1 MKRSVSMT
9 DADNM
14 MTEQE
19 CLVQQKYSDFESMCK
34 DKNDAATNA
43 LKEAEY
49 WTRQRTKLQ
58 RPIVLL
64 ERDITSIR

>member
-49 WTRQRTKLQ
+49 
-58 RPIVLL
+58 
-64 ERDITSIR
+64 